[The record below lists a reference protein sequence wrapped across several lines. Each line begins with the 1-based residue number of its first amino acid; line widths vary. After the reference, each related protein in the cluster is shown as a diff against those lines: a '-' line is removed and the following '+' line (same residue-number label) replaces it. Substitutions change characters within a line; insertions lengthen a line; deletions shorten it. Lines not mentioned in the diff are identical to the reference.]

1 MLQWFSD
8 SLNSLNSVKVLLY
21 FGKTPMS
28 CKTQMTS
35 VTDSVL
41 PRHRGCHPRGGG
53 INLLFG
59 KIFAEKLHENE
70 RNWTE
75 MGAHPMEMKMEYMKF
90 GTFQQY
96 FGIHCCPTPVTDAI
110 QDLVKGPLKC
120 LPLLPLLHAWSCH
133 QSVRVSYW
141 IHWQIQDF
149 PGCANSQW
157 GCQHIILQIFCQAP
171 ISEIHYWILPN

>member
-1 MLQWFSD
+1 MFQWFSD

-35 VTDSVL
+35 VADPVL
-41 PRHRGCHPRGGG
+41 PRRRGRHPRGGG
-53 INLLFG
+53 VNLLFG

-133 QSVRVSYW
+133 QSVRASYW
-141 IHWQIQDF
+141 IHWRI
-149 PGCANSQW
+149 
-157 GCQHIILQIFCQAP
+157 
-171 ISEIHYWILPN
+171 